1 MATRKRS
8 TIRLRLTVFYGCMFV
23 LCGIGLLY
31 VSYQFV
37 DDALRKDEGKSDQ
50 RVIETYGYDRTA
62 VDFFFNL
69 GTPPSPKRPDTRTV
83 GQVIKE
89 VQADIRQDTL
99 NSLLR
104 GSGVALAGMVV
115 VSIGLGWLVAGRA
128 LRPVADLT
136 ERAQR
141 LSEDNLH
148 QRLAIEGPSDELKE
162 LADTLDGM
170 LARLERAFEAQRR
183 FAATVSHE
191 LRTPLSVIR
200 AESDLLLD
208 DPAATE
214 RERQLARTVRE
225 QASRSEALL
234 ESLLT
239 LARSESTMSD
249 RERVDLADLAGD
261 VVAERIEAAD
271 EAGLHVDLELG
282 TEPAAVYGDRWLLDR
297 LLANLI
303 DNAINHNVAGGWLT
317 VTIQRSPAEVL
328 IRVENTGDRLTV
340 EQVEE
345 ILKPFHRAT
354 VSRPGY
360 GLGMT
365 IIQSVAKAHS
375 GSVAVQPRAE
385 GGLIVEVRL
394 PASGVSTRSQGL
406 DSEPSALPSVE
417 EAAPRAPNAA

>member
-23 LCGIGLLY
+23 LCGVGLLY

-37 DDALRKDEGKSDQ
+37 DEALRKDEGKSDQ
-50 RVIETYGYDRTA
+50 RVIETYGYDRTS

-69 GTPPSPKRPDTRTV
+69 PTPESPKRPETRTV

-99 NSLLR
+99 SSLVR

-115 VSIGLGWLVAGRA
+115 VSIGIGWLVAGRA
-128 LRPVADLT
+128 LRPVAELT
-136 ERAQR
+136 ERARR

-148 QRLAIEGPSDELKE
+148 ERLAIEGPSDELKE

-170 LARLERAFEAQRR
+170 LSRLERAFEAQRR

-214 RERQLARTVRE
+214 RERQLARTVST
-225 QASRSEALL
+225 QARRSEALL

-249 RERVDLADLAGD
+249 RKRVDLADLAGD

-271 EAGLHVDLELG
+271 QAGIHVELDLG
-282 TEPAAVYGDRWLLDR
+282 TGPAPVDGDPWLLER
-297 LLANLI
+297 LMANLV
-303 DNAINHNVAGGWLT
+303 DNAIGHNTAGGWLE
-317 VTIQRSPAEVL
+317 VTIRRHSREVL
-328 IRVENTGDRLTV
+328 VRLENTGDTLSAD
-340 EQVEE
+340 QVDE

-354 VSRPGY
+354 AKRPGY

-365 IIQSVAKAHS
+365 IIQSVARAH
-375 GSVAVQPRAE
+375 GGAVTVRPRDG

-394 PASGVSTRSQGL
+394 PAAGTAARAQTFAG
-406 DSEPSALPSVE
+406 EPSALPSVE
-417 EAAPRAPNAA
+417 AAAPKEATAV